1 VGKNK
6 EGTRIKVTNPRSNAF
21 GKEGRIIRSE
31 STWCTAKMDGDKIK
45 TYRLSYSEVVIID

>member
-1 VGKNK
+1 MGKNK

-21 GKEGRIIRSE
+21 GKEGRITRSE
-31 STWCTAKMDGDKIK
+31 ATWCTAKMDGDKIK